1 MNPPPDGTEKSKN
14 RPHNETRS
22 DSSGL
27 SPPDE
32 HPPDMAAGLTLEQI
46 IDLTD
51 ELAHL
56 NELVMIHISNSG
68 GFTVPAAYFR
78 TVQPI
83 LDQLEMEIR
92 IRFRPGMNAASMKLV
107 VQDWIDKEIAA
118 LKNRRG

>member
-14 RPHNETRS
+14 RPHNETQS
-22 DSSGL
+22 DSSG
-27 SPPDE
+27 SPSGDE
-32 HPPDMAAGLTLEQI
+32 QPSDMAAGLTLEQI

-68 GFTVPAAYFR
+68 GFSSIDAYFR

-92 IRFRPGMNAASMKLV
+92 IRFRPGMNAAPMKLV

-118 LKNRRG
+118 LKNSRG